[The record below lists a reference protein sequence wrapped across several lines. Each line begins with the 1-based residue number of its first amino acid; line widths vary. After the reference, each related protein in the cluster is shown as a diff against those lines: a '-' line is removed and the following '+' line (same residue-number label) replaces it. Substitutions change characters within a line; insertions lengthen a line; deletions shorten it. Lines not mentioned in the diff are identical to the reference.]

1 MDPEQ
6 ALSFVD
12 EAEEE
17 ERLAANPA
25 VERLA
30 VLGTFDPGALRAVGD
45 GAGVEHLLCR
55 PLPTRAG
62 RPEVVLFERRRID
75 ALAAMLSR
83 GGQAELARIRR
94 EVRPDYD
101 TPLQR
106 VLDDF
111 VLATGRPVTA
121 LSEDELV
128 VALDVWRWATEAVAR
143 AGLSGEVKVTPSRA
157 EIEGRLALLE
167 VVRGVRKL
175 ADAGCLGREHEVAQ
189 LHAYR
194 TATPVPG
201 GLAADPAMVVYGV
214 GGVGKSTLVARF
226 VMDLYESRGPA
237 DRWAWAYL
245 DFDRPTLSA
254 CEPMVVLN
262 DVIRQVGAQFP
273 EYRRELEHGEDVAH
287 RRGKGA
293 GLEAADTATSY
304 RERAASFARGKS
316 MVDTALVVVLDTFEE
331 LERTRPERAA
341 DLFDLF
347 ATLAGELHAFRLVV
361 SGRGRASVFLAPNRP
376 DRQLHVLPLA
386 DEAAA
391 DLLRYFVRQ
400 EASGVGSTQS
410 WARSAQLGSSRHPG
424 APASEASATGRA
436 PAGAPPVDDALAR
449 EIIGLVGGIPL
460 TVRLAAQVLVQEG
473 SAAVE
478 DAAARAR
485 ALDRVRSEFVRGFLY
500 QRILNHIS
508 VPDERTTEELRRVAQ
523 ASLVLR
529 RISVDLVE
537 RVLIPALQP
546 PPTLPAAEL
555 FGGLVTQL
563 TMAERDG
570 DVLRLREELRGPA
583 LVALRFHDPKLVA
596 RVGELAV
603 SFYEGAPRSDDTD
616 LELAYH
622 RLAQG
627 DLTGP
632 VDADTVRRLGQSVAD
647 FPPSSARLIRAPH
660 ALAVADDLATW
671 ERGTAPRVDVA
682 LRKGDLPEARELLNE
697 RPERM
702 PGTELHRL
710 ESRLAEA
717 GGDLRL
723 AADASRKDVLS
734 AQETGDATRTA
745 AAVVRLARLEER
757 LGESEVAQDE
767 LQKGAD
773 LPLLAGHPELRLE
786 LLLNRMNV
794 LERGR
799 IGDGDLR
806 WSLGLDV
813 RALIQRHGPRKVTQ
827 NTALV
832 RLLAAALG
840 QEEPDR
846 LQEAVRLVGLGHE
859 EDRRRVRA
867 IVSAI
872 ADWDLAQEDPG
883 RLARKLGLRPLTFD
897 QEGLEAAWRTLTGL
911 GTDAGLLLDRLW
923 RLESP
928 PEPVREAI
936 RAVYLWW
943 AVDSIAE
950 HRPTSAT
957 HFLSETPLDWSRQ
970 ETRELEDILLTVYST
985 STDSRMLAS
994 TAGLDM
1000 ALISWSGSARRVTR
1014 ELIGTASRGG
1024 QLDALVRAVLADPA
1038 STAVQ
1043 ERLRAL
1049 VGDAW
1054 LSEHGPP

>member
-12 EAEEE
+12 AAEAE
-17 ERLAANPA
+17 ERLAADPA

-30 VLGTFDPGALRAVGD
+30 VLGTFDPGALRATSE
-45 GAGVEHLLCR
+45 GASLEHLLCR
-55 PLPTRAG
+55 PLPARGG

-75 ALAAMLSR
+75 ALAAMLRR

-94 EVRPDYD
+94 EVRPEHD

-143 AGLSGEVKVTPSRA
+143 AGLAGTVKVTPSRA

-167 VVRGVRKL
+167 VVRSVRKL
-175 ADAGCLGREHEVAQ
+175 ADAGCLGREHEVAR

-194 TATPVPG
+194 TAAPVPG

-226 VMDLYESRGPA
+226 VMDMYESCGPA

-254 CEPMVVLN
+254 CEPTAVLN

-273 EYRRELEHGEDVAH
+273 EYRRELEHDEDVAH

-304 RERAASFARGKS
+304 RERAAGFARGKS

-331 LERTRPERAA
+331 VERTRPDRAA

-347 ATLAGELHAFRLVV
+347 ATLAGELRSFRLVV
-361 SGRGRASVFLAPNRP
+361 SGRGPASVFLAPGRH
-376 DRQLHVLPLA
+376 DRQLHVLPLGE
-386 DEAAA
+386 EAAA
-391 DLLRYFVRQ
+391 DLLRYIVRQ
-400 EASGVGSTQS
+400 EA
-410 WARSAQLGSSRHPG
+410 G
-424 APASEASATGRA
+424 AA
-436 PAGAPPVDDALAR
+436 APPIDDALAR

-460 TVRLAAQVLVQEG
+460 TVRLAAQVLVREG

-485 ALDRVRSEFVRGFLY
+485 ALDRVRVEFVRGFLY
-500 QRILNHIS
+500 QRILNHVS
-508 VPDERTTEELRRVAQ
+508 VPDERTTDELRRVAQ

-537 RVLIPALQP
+537 RVLVPALWP
-546 PPTLPAAEL
+546 PPTLPPAEL
-555 FGGLVTQL
+555 FGGLASQL

-583 LVALRFHDPKLVA
+583 LAALKLHDPKLVS
-596 RVGELAV
+596 RVGDLAV
-603 SFYEGAPRSDDTD
+603 GFYEGEPRSDDTD
-616 LELAYH
+616 LELTYH

-627 DLTGP
+627 DLTAP
-632 VDADTVRRLGQSVAD
+632 VDADTIRRLGLSVAD
-647 FPPSSARLIRAPH
+647 FPPSSARLIHAPH
-660 ALAVADDLATW
+660 ALAVSDDLANW
-671 ERGTAPRVDVA
+671 ERRTAPAVDVA
-682 LRKGDLPEARELLNE
+682 LRKGDLSEARRLLTG

-710 ESRLAEA
+710 ESRVAEA

-723 AADASRKDVLS
+723 AAEASRKDVRA
-734 AQETGDATRTA
+734 AQEAGDATRTA

-757 LGESEVAQDE
+757 LGESEAAQGE

-786 LLLNRMNV
+786 LLLNRMNM

-799 IGDGDLR
+799 LGDGDLR
-806 WSLGLDV
+806 WSLGLGV
-813 RALIQRHGPRKVTQ
+813 RGLIQRYGPRNVTHS
-827 NTALV
+827 TALV

-846 LQEAVRLVGLGHE
+846 LKEAVRLVGLGHE
-859 EDRRRVRA
+859 EDLRRVRA

-872 ADWDLAQEDPG
+872 ADWDLAREDPG
-883 RLARKLGLRPLTFD
+883 RLARQLGLRPLTSD
-897 QEGLEAAWRTLTGL
+897 REGLEAAWRTLTGL

-923 RLESP
+923 RLEFP

-936 RAVYLWW
+936 RALYLWW
-943 AVDSIAE
+943 AVDSGTE
-950 HRPTSAT
+950 QRPASAT
-957 HFLSETPLDWSRQ
+957 HFLAETPLDWSRQ

-994 TAGLDM
+994 AAGLDM
-1000 ALISWSGSARRVTR
+1000 TLISWSGSARRVTR

-1024 QLDALVRAVLADPA
+1024 RLDALVRAVLADPA
-1038 STAVQ
+1038 SGAVRD
-1043 ERLRAL
+1043 RLRSL

-1054 LSEHGPP
+1054 LSEHGRP